1 MSSTARPLPH
11 THEGKV
17 VPLNAEV
24 VSTASSATRAPI
36 ARVPPQPT
44 RSSRALKAA
53 KQRVLDALPP
63 LIAVAAILGLWEL
76 LCAAPDASLPPPSRV
91 VAETWE
97 LIVDPFY
104 DRGGIDKGLFW
115 HIYASIKRVAL
126 GYLLASIAGI
136 ALGVLVGSSKL
147 ATRALDPIF
156 QVLRTIPPLAW
167 LPLSLA
173 AFRDGQPSAIFV
185 IFITAVWP
193 IIINTAVGIRNIPQ
207 DYRNVAQ
214 VLRTIPPLAWLPLSL
229 AAFRDGQP
237 SAIFVIFIT
246 AVWPIIINTGVGI
259 RNIPQDYRNVAQ
271 VLRLNRGEYFTA
283 IMLPAAAPF
292 IFTGLRIGVGL
303 SWLAIV
309 AGEMLIGGVGIG
321 FFIWDSW
328 NSSRISDIILALLYV
343 GLVGLLLDRA
353 IAVLGRVVTRGTAST

>member
-1 MSSTARPLPH
+1 MSSTAKSMQHAPTP
-11 THEGKV
+11 KV
-17 VPLNAEV
+17 VPLNVQVKKE
-24 VSTASSATRAPI
+24 PI
-36 ARVPPQPT
+36 ET
-44 RSSRALKAA
+44 RSPAPRAQIAPSRLARFADAAKRRAL
-53 KQRVLDALPP
+53 DSLPP
-63 LIAVAAILGLWEL
+63 LLAVGAILGLWEL

-91 VAETWE
+91 VSETWE

-115 HIYASIKRVAL
+115 HISASIKRVAL
-126 GYLLASIAGI
+126 GYFLAAIGGI
-136 ALGVLVGSSKL
+136 GLGVLVGSSKW

-185 IFITAVWP
+185 IFITAIWP

-207 DYRNVAQ
+207 DYQNVAK
-214 VLRTIPPLAWLPLSL
+214 
-229 AAFRDGQP
+229 
-237 SAIFVIFIT
+237 
-246 AVWPIIINTGVGI
+246 
-259 RNIPQDYRNVAQ
+259 
-271 VLRLNRGEYFTA
+271 VLRLNRGEYFVS

-292 IFTGLRIGVGL
+292 IVTGLRIGVGL

-328 NSSRISDIILALLYV
+328 NSSRISDIILALIYV
-343 GLVGLLLDRA
+343 GLVGLLLDRM
-353 IAVLGRVVTRGTAST
+353 IAVLGRIVTRGTAST

>member
-1 MSSTARPLPH
+1 MSSTARSLAPV
-11 THEGKV
+11 HEAKV
-17 VPLNAEV
+17 VPLNAQ
-24 VSTASSATRAPI
+24 AGAPGSSDARAPTPR
-36 ARVPPQPT
+36 ALVAT
-44 RSSRALKAA
+44 SLASRALEAVKR
-53 KQRVLDALPP
+53 RVLDLLPP
-63 LIAVAAILGLWEL
+63 LLAVGAIVGLWEL
-76 LCAAPDASLPPPSRV
+76 LCTAPDASLPPPSRV
-91 VAETWE
+91 ISETWE

-104 DRGGIDKGLFW
+104 DHGGIDKGLFW

-126 GYLLASIAGI
+126 GYLLASLAGI

-185 IFITAVWP
+185 IFITAIWP

-207 DYRNVAQ
+207 DYQNVAK
-214 VLRTIPPLAWLPLSL
+214 
-229 AAFRDGQP
+229 
-237 SAIFVIFIT
+237 
-246 AVWPIIINTGVGI
+246 
-259 RNIPQDYRNVAQ
+259 
-271 VLRLNRGEYFTA
+271 VLRLNRGEYFIS

-328 NSSRISDIILALLYV
+328 NSSRISDIIVALLYV
-343 GLVGLLLDRA
+343 GVVGLLLDRA
-353 IAVLGRVVTRGTAST
+353 IAVLGRIVTRGTAST

>member
-1 MSSTARPLPH
+1 MSSTAKSLQHGPPA
-11 THEGKV
+11 KI
-17 VPLNAEV
+17 VPLNVQTKTPDSVEPRNPAPPA
-24 VSTASSATRAPI
+24 VSG
-36 ARVPPQPT
+36 PT
-44 RSSRALKAA
+44 RLSRLALATKRRALD
-53 KQRVLDALPP
+53 VLPP
-63 LIAVAAILGLWEL
+63 LLAIGAIVGLWEL
-76 LCAAPDASLPPPSRV
+76 LCAGPDATLPPPSRV
-91 VAETWE
+91 VSETWE

-115 HIYASIKRVAL
+115 HIYASLKRVAL
-126 GYLLASIAGI
+126 GYFLAAIGGI
-136 ALGVLVGSSKL
+136 GLGVLIGSSKW
-147 ATRALDPIF
+147 ATRALDPVF

-173 AFRDGQPSAIFV
+173 AFRDAQPSAIFV
-185 IFITAVWP
+185 IFITAIWP

-207 DYRNVAQ
+207 DYQNVAK
-214 VLRTIPPLAWLPLSL
+214 
-229 AAFRDGQP
+229 
-237 SAIFVIFIT
+237 
-246 AVWPIIINTGVGI
+246 
-259 RNIPQDYRNVAQ
+259 
-271 VLRLNRGEYFTA
+271 VLRLNRGEYFVS

-343 GLVGLLLDRA
+343 GVVGMLLDRT
-353 IAVLGRVVTRGTAST
+353 IAVLGRIVTRGTAST

>member
-1 MSSTARPLPH
+1 MSVTARSLSH
-11 THEGKV
+11 AHEAKII
-17 VPLNAEV
+17 PLNGQADAPD
-24 VSTASSATRAPI
+24 ASDARAPAPRI
-36 ARVPPQPT
+36 LAYPP
-44 RSSRALKAA
+44 RRARALAA
-53 KQRVLDALPP
+53 MQRHILDLLPP
-63 LIAVAAILGLWEL
+63 LLAVGALVGVWEL
-76 LCAAPDASLPPPSRV
+76 LCAAPDSSLPPPSRV
-91 VAETWE
+91 ISDTWE

-126 GYLLASIAGI
+126 GYLLASLAGV

-185 IFITAVWP
+185 IFITAIWP

-207 DYRNVAQ
+207 DYQNVAK
-214 VLRTIPPLAWLPLSL
+214 
-229 AAFRDGQP
+229 
-237 SAIFVIFIT
+237 
-246 AVWPIIINTGVGI
+246 
-259 RNIPQDYRNVAQ
+259 
-271 VLRLNRGEYFTA
+271 VLRLNRGEYFIS

-353 IAVLGRVVTRGTAST
+353 IAVLGRIVTRGTAST

>member
-1 MSSTARPLPH
+1 VRAPDA
-11 THEGKV
+11 KV
-17 VPLNAEV
+17 VPLPTPV
-24 VSTASSATRAPI
+24 TASDARQAVPP
-36 ARVPPQPT
+36 ARV
-44 RSSRALKAA
+44 RSARWGAAA
-53 KQRVLDALPP
+53 KRQAANVLPP
-63 LIAVAAILGLWEL
+63 LLAVAAIVGLWEV
-76 LCAAPDASLPPPSRV
+76 LCSAADASLPPPSRV

-104 DRGGIDKGLFW
+104 DRGGVDKGLFW
-115 HIYASIKRVAL
+115 HIYASVKRVAL
-126 GYLLASIAGI
+126 GYLLASLAGI

-173 AFRDGQPSAIFV
+173 AFRDSQPSAIFV
-185 IFITAVWP
+185 IFITAIWP

-207 DYRNVAQ
+207 DYRNVAK
-214 VLRTIPPLAWLPLSL
+214 
-229 AAFRDGQP
+229 
-237 SAIFVIFIT
+237 
-246 AVWPIIINTGVGI
+246 
-259 RNIPQDYRNVAQ
+259 
-271 VLRLNRGEYFTA
+271 VLRLNRGEYFMA

-328 NSSRISDIILALLYV
+328 NSSRISDIIVALLYV

-353 IAVLGRVVTRGTAST
+353 IAFLGHVVTRGTAST

>member
-1 MSSTARPLPH
+1 MSSITPLPH
-11 THEGKV
+11 AERKV
-17 VPLNAEV
+17 IALNV
-24 VSTASSATRAPI
+24 QPKDSSATDLRGSWP
-36 ARVPPQPT
+36 
-44 RSSRALKAA
+44 
-53 KQRVLDALPP
+53 RVLVAWSPVLAAIKRYAIGMLPP
-63 LIAVAAILGLWEL
+63 LLAVGALLGLWEAV
-76 LCAAPDASLPPPSRV
+76 CSAPNASLPPPSRV
-91 VAETWE
+91 VSETWE

-104 DRGGIDKGLFW
+104 DRGGIDKGMFW
-115 HIYASIKRVAL
+115 HIFASIKRVAL
-126 GYLLASIAGI
+126 GYFLASIAGI
-136 ALGVLVGSSKL
+136 ALGVLIGSSKV

-185 IFITAVWP
+185 IFITAIWP

-207 DYRNVAQ
+207 DYQNVA
-214 VLRTIPPLAWLPLSL
+214 R
-229 AAFRDGQP
+229 
-237 SAIFVIFIT
+237 
-246 AVWPIIINTGVGI
+246 
-259 RNIPQDYRNVAQ
+259 
-271 VLRLNRGEYFTA
+271 VLRLNRGEYFAA

-343 GLVGLLLDRA
+343 GLVGLLLDRT
-353 IAVLGRVVTRGTAST
+353 IAVLGRIVTRGTAST